1 MGIDDWH
8 VVSRKKH
15 GYRSYEDDVAKIS
28 ISIYVSNLPETFS
41 AKDLFH
47 ACNKYG
53 HVVDSF
59 IPLKRSKEGKRF
71 GFVKFINVSNVER
84 LVGNLC
90 TVWVGRYKLQANK
103 ARFGRPPLNGR
114 NIRNSK
120 SDDRHLGGFKEPNVR
135 PTNGNKET
143 RNNSFASVLK
153 SNQPNNLSSSN
164 MIHDSS
170 PAIALDDD
178 CLSANDLSCVAIG
191 KIKDI
196 NALSNLSV
204 ILNDEGFDDIK
215 ISYLGGYWVLIQS
228 KSCASKEKLINHAG
242 VLNWFHELG
251 NANNSFV
258 SDIRLV
264 WIAIEGLPMCAWNNK
279 ALSKIVSPWGTLT
292 PVDLVE
298 DSSLPYRKVCVTTK
312 VSTIINDRTK
322 IIVKGKVYWI
332 RIRELEPWSPELDD
346 EFCESSSDD
355 ESVGEEKNNSITGDA
370 NDHVSESSF
379 MNENI
384 ENVINEQ
391 EPPQDKI
398 SEDPFGIYNILNKQ
412 DNKEAGQDSDPS
424 HPPGFTQEVNVG
436 VSVNQPVHS
445 DISPNIGGSQ
455 NVSGVNRSFCLK
467 TGGSIMDV
475 IENLVEVG
483 QTMGYNMAGCKKN
496 LEDIVASHG
505 DSMLESI
512 NLFSIKDLWGNSFFD
527 FSFSS
532 SVGLSGGILCV
543 WDPNS
548 FAKDNATISDYFV
561 AVRGTWLSTATKY
574 RVILN
579 DEGFDDI
586 KISYLGGYWV
596 LIQSKSCASKEKLIN
611 HAGVLNWFHEL
622 GNANNSFVSDIRLVW
637 IAIEGLPM
645 CAWNNKAL
653 SKIVSPWG
661 TLTPVDLVEDSSL
674 PYRKVCVTTKVSTI
688 INDRTK
694 IIVKGKV
701 YWIRIRELE
710 PWSPELDDEFCESS
724 SDDEFVGDEKNNSIT
739 GDAND
744 HVSESSFMNENIE
757 NVINEQEPP
766 QDKISEDPFG
776 IYNILN
782 KQDNK
787 EAGQDSDPSHPPGF
801 TQEVNVGVS
810 VNLPVHSD
818 ISPNIGGSQN
828 VSGVNRS
835 FSLKTGGSI
844 MDVIE
849 NLVEVGQTMGYNM
862 AGCKKNLEDIVASH
876 GDSMLESINL
886 FSIKDLWGNSFFDF
900 SFSSSVGLSGGI
912 LCVWDPNS
920 FVKDNATI
928 SDYFVAVRGTWLSTA
943 TKVMFVSIYAPQDI
957 SEKKSLWEYIT
968 HIIDTW
974 DGECIILGD
983 FNEVRSKQ
991 ERFGTIFNETAAN
1004 AFNHFIS
1011 TAGLIDLPL
1020 EGYSFT
1026 WAIKSAKKMSKL
1038 DRFLISEGLLLKFP
1052 SLSAIC
1058 LDRHLSDHRPIIMRE
1073 VVTDYGPSPFRVY
1086 QSWFHKK
1093 GFDKL
1098 IKDSWSYS
1106 SSNDSNKIILLK
1118 KKLQALKASIKEWC
1132 KDDIKRSNDT
1142 CFSIKA
1148 RLSDLDKLFDNGLSN
1163 EELVTERIS
1172 LLKELHNF
1180 NKSHSLDLA
1189 QKAKVRWA
1197 IEGDENSKYFHGII
1211 NKKRSQLAIRGVLID
1226 GDWIDEPCKVKNE
1239 FLMHF
1244 ANRFESPS
1252 GPCIDIDC
1260 HLFKKLSSE
1269 QVDDLECDVTFDEIK
1284 KAVWDCGTNKS
1295 PGPDG
1300 FSFDFIRTFWDI
1312 LKHDFVNAIRE
1323 FFISSKFPPGCNSS
1337 FIALIPKK
1345 HDAKFVKDYRPISLI
1360 GCFYKIVSK
1369 ILANRLKMVI
1379 SELISDVQSAFVSN
1393 RQILDGP
1400 FILNELISWC
1410 KAHKSKAM
1418 IFKVDFEKAFDSVR
1432 WDFLDIILRNF
1443 GFGIKWRGWI
1453 QGCLSSAM
1461 GSILVNGSP
1470 TAEFKFHKGLKQGD
1484 PLSPYLFILVMES
1497 LLLSFNNII
1506 NADLFKGIRFD
1517 DSLTLSHLF
1526 YADDAVFI
1534 GKWDRANILTIVR
1547 MLKCFFLASG
1557 LQINILKSKLMGI
1570 GVSNEEVL
1578 AAANIIG
1585 CSTFSTPFSYLGV
1598 KVGMSPSRRK
1608 AWDEIIGKVSNRLS
1622 KWKIKTLSVG
1632 GRLTLIKSVLTSLPL
1647 YHMSLYKAPLGV
1659 LRDLESLRRKFFN
1672 GADINE
1678 KRFSMISWNKI
1689 LASKQKGGLGVSSF
1703 FALNRSLLFKWV
1715 WRFLSQDASLWHRLI
1730 AVLYGNRS
1738 PFVHTGSVSS
1748 LSPWNCILKELNSL
1762 SAKGINLLA
1771 LLKKKVG
1778 NGANTLF
1785 WEDCWINDV
1794 PLSRSFPR
1802 LYALE
1807 LKKGITVADK
1817 LIDAS
1822 FVASF
1827 RRNPRGGVEEEQLHH
1842 LVELVGSI
1850 SLSPSND
1857 RWAWLL
1863 GSSGEFSVHS
1873 ARTFIDDIL
1882 LPFVGDVT
1890 RWVKVVPIKVNIL
1903 AWKVCLDKLP
1913 TRLNLSLRG
1922 IDIPSIICPNCGLA
1936 GESCSHLF
1944 YSCNLARTLWRKI
1957 ARWWEIDIPDFSC
1970 YEEWIAWFKTTRFS
1984 KAQKEMLEG
1993 VFYVMW
1999 WMIWKFR
2006 NQVLFGSSHPRME
2019 LLFDDIVSYS
2029 FTWCSNRCK
2038 NNIDWISWMKCPKS
2052 ISL

>member
-1 MGIDDWH
+1 M
-8 VVSRKKH
+8 
-15 GYRSYEDDVAKIS
+15 
-28 ISIYVSNLPETFS
+28 
-41 AKDLFH
+41 
-47 ACNKYG
+47 
-53 HVVDSF
+53 
-59 IPLKRSKEGKRF
+59 
-71 GFVKFINVSNVER
+71 
-84 LVGNLC
+84 
-90 TVWVGRYKLQANK
+90 
-103 ARFGRPPLNGR
+103 
-114 NIRNSK
+114 
-120 SDDRHLGGFKEPNVR
+120 
-135 PTNGNKET
+135 
-143 RNNSFASVLK
+143 
-153 SNQPNNLSSSN
+153 
-164 MIHDSS
+164 
-170 PAIALDDD
+170 
-178 CLSANDLSCVAIG
+178 
-191 KIKDI
+191 
-196 NALSNLSV
+196 
-204 ILNDEGFDDIK
+204 
-215 ISYLGGYWVLIQS
+215 VLIQS

-279 ALSKIVSPWGTLT
+279 TLSKIVSPWGTLT
-292 PVDLVE
+292 PVDLVK
-298 DSSLPYRKVCVTTK
+298 DSSL
-312 VSTIINDRTK
+312 S
-322 IIVKGKVYWI
+322 
-332 RIRELEPWSPELDD
+332 
-346 EFCESSSDD
+346 
-355 ESVGEEKNNSITGDA
+355 
-370 NDHVSESSF
+370 
-379 MNENI
+379 
-384 ENVINEQ
+384 
-391 EPPQDKI
+391 
-398 SEDPFGIYNILNKQ
+398 
-412 DNKEAGQDSDPS
+412 
-424 HPPGFTQEVNVG
+424 
-436 VSVNQPVHS
+436 
-445 DISPNIGGSQ
+445 
-455 NVSGVNRSFCLK
+455 
-467 TGGSIMDV
+467 
-475 IENLVEVG
+475 
-483 QTMGYNMAGCKKN
+483 
-496 LEDIVASHG
+496 
-505 DSMLESI
+505 
-512 NLFSIKDLWGNSFFD
+512 
-527 FSFSS
+527 
-532 SVGLSGGILCV
+532 
-543 WDPNS
+543 
-548 FAKDNATISDYFV
+548 
-561 AVRGTWLSTATKY
+561 
-574 RVILN
+574 
-579 DEGFDDI
+579 
-586 KISYLGGYWV
+586 
-596 LIQSKSCASKEKLIN
+596 
-611 HAGVLNWFHEL
+611 
-622 GNANNSFVSDIRLVW
+622 
-637 IAIEGLPM
+637 
-645 CAWNNKAL
+645 
-653 SKIVSPWG
+653 
-661 TLTPVDLVEDSSL
+661 
-674 PYRKVCVTTKVSTI
+674 YRKVCVTTKVSTI

-810 VNLPVHSD
+810 VNQPVHSD

-1497 LLLSFNNII
+1497 LHLSFNNII

-1608 AWDEIIGKVSNRLS
+1608 AWDEIIGNLHKYQKRVIHRIVIASRFCNTNTRRLKEFDLLKWDTTRGILLLGQQVVSELVALRNFARRYGSRLYTPGGCIKVVKGVEKVIPPTTAEEMVQKRLEVKARS
-1622 KWKIKTLSVG
+1622 TLMMGIPNEHQLKFNSIKDAKL
-1632 GRLTLIKSVLTSLPL
+1632 LMEAI
-1647 YHMSLYKAPLGV
+1647 
-1659 LRDLESLRRKFFN
+1659 
-1672 GADINE
+1672 E
-1678 KRFSMISWNKI
+1678 KRFGGNAATKKTQRNLLKNKVELETMSMDDLYNNLKVYEPEVKGMSSSSSSTQNMAFVSSSNNNSGSSNEVVNTAQTVNTAYGVSTASTQVNTANSSNVDNLSDAVIYAF
-1689 LASKQKGGLGVSSF
+1689 LASQPNSPQLVTEDLQQIHPDDIEEMDLRWQMAMLTMRARRFLKNTGRRLTVNSNENIGFDKSKVECYNCHKKGHFARECRAPRNQDYKNKESTRRNIPVETSTSTALVSCDGLGEVSNDSICSKSC
-1703 FALNRSLLFKWV
+1703 LETVK
-1715 WRFLSQDASLWHRLI
+1715 
-1730 AVLYGNRS
+1730 
-1738 PFVHTGSVSS
+1738 
-1748 LSPWNCILKELNSL
+1748 
-1762 SAKGINLLA
+1762 
-1771 LLKKKVG
+1771 LLKSQYDPLLKDFKKSELMVLGYKTGLESVDIQVG
-1778 NGANTLF
+1778 EITIREL
-1785 WEDCWINDV
+1785 
-1794 PLSRSFPR
+1794 RKK
-1802 LYALE
+1802 LE
-1807 LKKGITVADK
+1807 IVQKEKYGIQFNVDKFENASKSLDK
-1817 LIDAS
+1817 LIECQIVD
-1822 FVASF
+1822 
-1827 RRNPRGGVEEEQLHH
+1827 NCKKG
-1842 LVELVGSI
+1842 
-1850 SLSPSND
+1850 
-1857 RWAWLL
+1857 L
-1863 GSSGEFSVHS
+1863 G
-1873 ARTFIDDIL
+1873 
-1882 LPFVGDVT
+1882 
-1890 RWVKVVPIKVNIL
+1890 
-1903 AWKVCLDKLP
+1903 
-1913 TRLNLSLRG
+1913 
-1922 IDIPSIICPNCGLA
+1922 
-1936 GESCSHLF
+1936 
-1944 YSCNLARTLWRKI
+1944 
-1957 ARWWEIDIPDFSC
+1957 
-1970 YEEWIAWFKTTRFS
+1970 
-1984 KAQKEMLEG
+1984 
-1993 VFYVMW
+1993 
-1999 WMIWKFR
+1999 
-2006 NQVLFGSSHPRME
+2006 
-2019 LLFDDIVSYS
+2019 
-2029 FTWCSNRCK
+2029 
-2038 NNIDWISWMKCPKS
+2038 
-2052 ISL
+2052 

>member
-1 MGIDDWH
+1 MWGWLVVAGGIGVTEVVGSGWIGGSDGDWWLATTFRGRNM
-8 VVSRKKH
+8 VIDLMKTTWLRSRFRFTCLIFQRH
-15 GYRSYEDDVAKIS
+15 FR
-28 ISIYVSNLPETFS
+28 P
-41 AKDLFH
+41 KDLFH

-355 ESVGEEKNNSITGDA
+355 E
-370 NDHVSESSF
+370 
-379 MNENI
+379 
-384 ENVINEQ
+384 
-391 EPPQDKI
+391 
-398 SEDPFGIYNILNKQ
+398 
-412 DNKEAGQDSDPS
+412 
-424 HPPGFTQEVNVG
+424 
-436 VSVNQPVHS
+436 
-445 DISPNIGGSQ
+445 
-455 NVSGVNRSFCLK
+455 
-467 TGGSIMDV
+467 
-475 IENLVEVG
+475 
-483 QTMGYNMAGCKKN
+483 
-496 LEDIVASHG
+496 
-505 DSMLESI
+505 
-512 NLFSIKDLWGNSFFD
+512 
-527 FSFSS
+527 
-532 SVGLSGGILCV
+532 
-543 WDPNS
+543 
-548 FAKDNATISDYFV
+548 
-561 AVRGTWLSTATKY
+561 
-574 RVILN
+574 
-579 DEGFDDI
+579 
-586 KISYLGGYWV
+586 
-596 LIQSKSCASKEKLIN
+596 
-611 HAGVLNWFHEL
+611 
-622 GNANNSFVSDIRLVW
+622 
-637 IAIEGLPM
+637 
-645 CAWNNKAL
+645 
-653 SKIVSPWG
+653 
-661 TLTPVDLVEDSSL
+661 
-674 PYRKVCVTTKVSTI
+674 
-688 INDRTK
+688 
-694 IIVKGKV
+694 
-701 YWIRIRELE
+701 
-710 PWSPELDDEFCESS
+710 
-724 SDDEFVGDEKNNSIT
+724 FVGDEKNNSIT

-766 QDKISEDPFG
+766 QDKISEDPFD

-810 VNLPVHSD
+810 VNQPVHSD

-876 GDSMLESINL
+876 GDSMNKINFVAIQETKLESINL
-886 FSIKDLWGNSFFDF
+886 FSIKYLWGNSFFDF
-900 SFSSSVGLSGGI
+900 SFSSSVGLLGGI

-1172 LLKELHNF
+1172 LLKELHYF

-1189 QKAKVRWA
+1189 QKGK
-1197 IEGDENSKYFHGII
+1197 
-1211 NKKRSQLAIRGVLID
+1211 
-1226 GDWIDEPCKVKNE
+1226 
-1239 FLMHF
+1239 
-1244 ANRFESPS
+1244 SPS

-1400 FILNELISWC
+1400 FIL
-1410 KAHKSKAM
+1410 
-1418 IFKVDFEKAFDSVR
+1418 
-1432 WDFLDIILRNF
+1432 
-1443 GFGIKWRGWI
+1443 
-1453 QGCLSSAM
+1453 
-1461 GSILVNGSP
+1461 
-1470 TAEFKFHKGLKQGD
+1470 
-1484 PLSPYLFILVMES
+1484 
-1497 LLLSFNNII
+1497 
-1506 NADLFKGIRFD
+1506 
-1517 DSLTLSHLF
+1517 
-1526 YADDAVFI
+1526 
-1534 GKWDRANILTIVR
+1534 
-1547 MLKCFFLASG
+1547 
-1557 LQINILKSKLMGI
+1557 
-1570 GVSNEEVL
+1570 
-1578 AAANIIG
+1578 
-1585 CSTFSTPFSYLGV
+1585 
-1598 KVGMSPSRRK
+1598 
-1608 AWDEIIGKVSNRLS
+1608 
-1622 KWKIKTLSVG
+1622 
-1632 GRLTLIKSVLTSLPL
+1632 
-1647 YHMSLYKAPLGV
+1647 
-1659 LRDLESLRRKFFN
+1659 
-1672 GADINE
+1672 
-1678 KRFSMISWNKI
+1678 
-1689 LASKQKGGLGVSSF
+1689 
-1703 FALNRSLLFKWV
+1703 
-1715 WRFLSQDASLWHRLI
+1715 
-1730 AVLYGNRS
+1730 
-1738 PFVHTGSVSS
+1738 
-1748 LSPWNCILKELNSL
+1748 
-1762 SAKGINLLA
+1762 
-1771 LLKKKVG
+1771 
-1778 NGANTLF
+1778 
-1785 WEDCWINDV
+1785 
-1794 PLSRSFPR
+1794 
-1802 LYALE
+1802 
-1807 LKKGITVADK
+1807 
-1817 LIDAS
+1817 
-1822 FVASF
+1822 
-1827 RRNPRGGVEEEQLHH
+1827 
-1842 LVELVGSI
+1842 
-1850 SLSPSND
+1850 
-1857 RWAWLL
+1857 
-1863 GSSGEFSVHS
+1863 
-1873 ARTFIDDIL
+1873 
-1882 LPFVGDVT
+1882 
-1890 RWVKVVPIKVNIL
+1890 
-1903 AWKVCLDKLP
+1903 
-1913 TRLNLSLRG
+1913 
-1922 IDIPSIICPNCGLA
+1922 
-1936 GESCSHLF
+1936 
-1944 YSCNLARTLWRKI
+1944 
-1957 ARWWEIDIPDFSC
+1957 
-1970 YEEWIAWFKTTRFS
+1970 
-1984 KAQKEMLEG
+1984 
-1993 VFYVMW
+1993 
-1999 WMIWKFR
+1999 
-2006 NQVLFGSSHPRME
+2006 
-2019 LLFDDIVSYS
+2019 
-2029 FTWCSNRCK
+2029 
-2038 NNIDWISWMKCPKS
+2038 
-2052 ISL
+2052 

>member
-1 MGIDDWH
+1 MNVMSLNIQGL
-8 VVSRKKH
+8 
-15 GYRSYEDDVAKIS
+15 GQ
-28 ISIYVSNLPETFS
+28 S
-41 AKDLFH
+41 AK
-47 ACNKYG
+47 KQ
-53 HVVDSF
+53 
-59 IPLKRSKEGKRF
+59 
-71 GFVKFINVSNVER
+71 
-84 LVGNLC
+84 
-90 TVWVGRYKLQANK
+90 W
-103 ARFGRPPLNGR
+103 
-114 NIRNSK
+114 
-120 SDDRHLGGFKEPNVR
+120 
-135 PTNGNKET
+135 
-143 RNNSFASVLK
+143 
-153 SNQPNNLSSSN
+153 
-164 MIHDSS
+164 
-170 PAIALDDD
+170 
-178 CLSANDLSCVAIG
+178 
-191 KIKDI
+191 
-196 NALSNLSV
+196 
-204 ILNDEGFDDIK
+204 
-215 ISYLGGYWVLIQS
+215 
-228 KSCASKEKLINHAG
+228 
-242 VLNWFHELG
+242 
-251 NANNSFV
+251 
-258 SDIRLV
+258 
-264 WIAIEGLPMCAWNNK
+264 
-279 ALSKIVSPWGTLT
+279 
-292 PVDLVE
+292 
-298 DSSLPYRKVCVTTK
+298 
-312 VSTIINDRTK
+312 
-322 IIVKGKVYWI
+322 
-332 RIRELEPWSPELDD
+332 IRELNT
-346 EFCESSSDD
+346 
-355 ESVGEEKNNSITGDA
+355 KNK
-370 NDHVSESSF
+370 
-379 MNENI
+379 
-384 ENVINEQ
+384 IN
-391 EPPQDKI
+391 
-398 SEDPFGIYNILNKQ
+398 
-412 DNKEAGQDSDPS
+412 
-424 HPPGFTQEVNVG
+424 
-436 VSVNQPVHS
+436 
-445 DISPNIGGSQ
+445 
-455 NVSGVNRSFCLK
+455 
-467 TGGSIMDV
+467 
-475 IENLVEVG
+475 
-483 QTMGYNMAGCKKN
+483 
-496 LEDIVASHG
+496 
-505 DSMLESI
+505 
-512 NLFSIKDLWGNSFFD
+512 
-527 FSFSS
+527 
-532 SVGLSGGILCV
+532 
-543 WDPNS
+543 
-548 FAKDNATISDYFV
+548 FV
-561 AVRGTWLSTATKY
+561 AIQETK
-574 RVILN
+574 
-579 DEGFDDI
+579 
-586 KISYLGGYWV
+586 
-596 LIQSKSCASKEKLIN
+596 
-611 HAGVLNWFHEL
+611 
-622 GNANNSFVSDIRLVW
+622 
-637 IAIEGLPM
+637 
-645 CAWNNKAL
+645 
-653 SKIVSPWG
+653 
-661 TLTPVDLVEDSSL
+661 
-674 PYRKVCVTTKVSTI
+674 
-688 INDRTK
+688 
-694 IIVKGKV
+694 
-701 YWIRIRELE
+701 
-710 PWSPELDDEFCESS
+710 
-724 SDDEFVGDEKNNSIT
+724 
-739 GDAND
+739 
-744 HVSESSFMNENIE
+744 
-757 NVINEQEPP
+757 
-766 QDKISEDPFG
+766 
-776 IYNILN
+776 
-782 KQDNK
+782 
-787 EAGQDSDPSHPPGF
+787 
-801 TQEVNVGVS
+801 
-810 VNLPVHSD
+810 
-818 ISPNIGGSQN
+818 
-828 VSGVNRS
+828 
-835 FSLKTGGSI
+835 
-844 MDVIE
+844 
-849 NLVEVGQTMGYNM
+849 
-862 AGCKKNLEDIVASH
+862 
-876 GDSMLESINL
+876 LESINL

-1497 LLLSFNNII
+1497 LHLSFNNII

-1984 KAQKEMLEG
+1984 KTQKEMLEG

-2029 FTWCSNRCK
+2029 FTWCSNRFGEQPYMLNARDVVAEKDSFVNPDGDQCSH
-2038 NNIDWISWMKCPKS
+2038 DLQDVLCSPSCPPGCCNDICVKRFGQNAKG
-2052 ISL
+2052 

>member
-8 VVSRKKH
+8 EVSRKKH

-164 MIHDSS
+164 MIHDAS

-178 CLSANDLSCVAIG
+178 CLSA
-191 KIKDI
+191 
-196 NALSNLSV
+196 
-204 ILNDEGFDDIK
+204 
-215 ISYLGGYWVLIQS
+215 W
-228 KSCASKEKLINHAG
+228 
-242 VLNWFHELG
+242 
-251 NANNSFV
+251 
-258 SDIRLV
+258 
-264 WIAIEGLPMCAWNNK
+264 
-279 ALSKIVSPWGTLT
+279 
-292 PVDLVE
+292 
-298 DSSLPYRKVCVTTK
+298 
-312 VSTIINDRTK
+312 
-322 IIVKGKVYWI
+322 
-332 RIRELEPWSPELDD
+332 
-346 EFCESSSDD
+346 
-355 ESVGEEKNNSITGDA
+355 
-370 NDHVSESSF
+370 
-379 MNENI
+379 
-384 ENVINEQ
+384 
-391 EPPQDKI
+391 
-398 SEDPFGIYNILNKQ
+398 
-412 DNKEAGQDSDPS
+412 
-424 HPPGFTQEVNVG
+424 
-436 VSVNQPVHS
+436 
-445 DISPNIGGSQ
+445 
-455 NVSGVNRSFCLK
+455 
-467 TGGSIMDV
+467 
-475 IENLVEVG
+475 
-483 QTMGYNMAGCKKN
+483 
-496 LEDIVASHG
+496 
-505 DSMLESI
+505 
-512 NLFSIKDLWGNSFFD
+512 
-527 FSFSS
+527 
-532 SVGLSGGILCV
+532 
-543 WDPNS
+543 
-548 FAKDNATISDYFV
+548 
-561 AVRGTWLSTATKY
+561 
-574 RVILN
+574 
-579 DEGFDDI
+579 
-586 KISYLGGYWV
+586 
-596 LIQSKSCASKEKLIN
+596 
-611 HAGVLNWFHEL
+611 
-622 GNANNSFVSDIRLVW
+622 
-637 IAIEGLPM
+637 
-645 CAWNNKAL
+645 
-653 SKIVSPWG
+653 
-661 TLTPVDLVEDSSL
+661 
-674 PYRKVCVTTKVSTI
+674 
-688 INDRTK
+688 
-694 IIVKGKV
+694 KV

-810 VNLPVHSD
+810 VNQPVHSD

-1379 SELISDVQSAFVSN
+1379 SELISDVQSAFQMKLWTTIGRAQNRVNSLNVRDVKPIYSENLGRLLLKLGEHKGKEIAKPITPPSESVSVSDEDSDPEQAQRDKEMQKN
-1393 RQILDGP
+1393 LALLAKNKTEEHTKVMYPIGQSVKAVWESKDNDRCSPLQAEQADWVVEHMKR
-1400 FILNELISWC
+1400 FAFEKELKNITATWQRFRRSHL
-1410 KAHKSKAM
+1410 KNPVLLKDDSKSLPDSYIIYVGKRM
-1418 IFKVDFEKAFDSVR
+1418 IFKA
-1432 WDFLDIILRNF
+1432 
-1443 GFGIKWRGWI
+1443 IKR
-1453 QGCLSSAM
+1453 S
-1461 GSILVNGSP
+1461 
-1470 TAEFKFHKGLKQGD
+1470 KRH
-1484 PLSPYLFILVMES
+1484 
-1497 LLLSFNNII
+1497 
-1506 NADLFKGIRFD
+1506 
-1517 DSLTLSHLF
+1517 SLT
-1526 YADDAVFI
+1526 
-1534 GKWDRANILTIVR
+1534 
-1547 MLKCFFLASG
+1547 
-1557 LQINILKSKLMGI
+1557 Q
-1570 GVSNEEVL
+1570 E
-1578 AAANIIG
+1578 
-1585 CSTFSTPFSYLGV
+1585 
-1598 KVGMSPSRRK
+1598 
-1608 AWDEIIGKVSNRLS
+1608 IGKVQRTNT
-1622 KWKIKTLSVG
+1622 WMKTNSALGIEAMTLTGVSLSVG
-1632 GRLTLIKSVLTSLPL
+1632 TMVKEV
-1647 YHMSLYKAPLGV
+1647 
-1659 LRDLESLRRKFFN
+1659 RKTDVEEN
-1672 GADINE
+1672 
-1678 KRFSMISWNKI
+1678 
-1689 LASKQKGGLGVSSF
+1689 
-1703 FALNRSLLFKWV
+1703 
-1715 WRFLSQDASLWHRLI
+1715 
-1730 AVLYGNRS
+1730 
-1738 PFVHTGSVSS
+1738 PFVRTKPNIAKNVCLIYLFLIRVNHTTSVSR
-1748 LSPWNCILKELNSL
+1748 PQLKCYQ
-1762 SAKGINLLA
+1762 AK
-1771 LLKKKVG
+1771 
-1778 NGANTLF
+1778 
-1785 WEDCWINDV
+1785 D
-1794 PLSRSFPR
+1794 
-1802 LYALE
+1802 
-1807 LKKGITVADK
+1807 
-1817 LIDAS
+1817 
-1822 FVASF
+1822 
-1827 RRNPRGGVEEEQLHH
+1827 
-1842 LVELVGSI
+1842 
-1850 SLSPSND
+1850 
-1857 RWAWLL
+1857 
-1863 GSSGEFSVHS
+1863 
-1873 ARTFIDDIL
+1873 
-1882 LPFVGDVT
+1882 
-1890 RWVKVVPIKVNIL
+1890 KVVPNNSQVKFKTSNENAVCAECGICVFNSNHDACVSRYLNDVN
-1903 AWKVCLDKLP
+1903 
-1913 TRLNLSLRG
+1913 
-1922 IDIPSIICPNCGLA
+1922 
-1936 GESCSHLF
+1936 
-1944 YSCNLARTLWRKI
+1944 ARTKKPNIVPISVSKPKRK
-1957 ARWWEIDIPDFSC
+1957 ANKSVATPHK
-1970 YEEWIAWFKTTRFS
+1970 KTVASDTTIQKS
-1984 KAQKEMLEG
+1984 K
-1993 VFYVMW
+1993 
-1999 WMIWKFR
+1999 
-2006 NQVLFGSSHPRME
+2006 
-2019 LLFDDIVSYS
+2019 SYY
-2029 FTWCSNRCK
+2029 K
-2038 NNIDWISWMKCPKS
+2038 
-2052 ISL
+2052 

>member
-1 MGIDDWH
+1 MNRCLPLPKLEEKGLDEMIEQRTDGTLYYLDRIWVPFKGEVRTLIMDEAHKSKYSVHPGADKMYYDMRDRYWWPRMKKDIAEYVSKCLTCLKVKAEHQRTSSGHDTIWVIMDRLTKSANFLLMREDYKMDRLARLYLNEIVARHGVPILIISDHDSRFTSRLWQSMQEALGTRLDISTAYHPQTDGQSERTIQTLDDMLRAYILDFGGSCYVH
-8 VVSRKKH
+8 LPLFEFSYKNSYHSSVRCAPFEALYGRKC
-15 GYRSYEDDVAKIS
+15 RSPIMWAEVGEGQLIGPELVQETTEKIS
-28 ISIYVSNLPETFS
+28 HIKDRLKAARDRQKSYADRRRKPLEFSIGDYVLVKGVVRFGKKGKLAPRCVGPFEIIEKVGLVAYRLDLPEKLNGVHDTFHVSNLKKCLADPTLQVPLDEIRVD
-41 AKDLFH
+41 AKLNFVEEPVEILEREF
-47 ACNKYG
+47 KK
-53 HVVDSF
+53 
-59 IPLKRSKEGKRF
+59 LKRSR
-71 GFVKFINVSNVER
+71 
-84 LVGNLC
+84 
-90 TVWVGRYKLQANK
+90 
-103 ARFGRPPLNGR
+103 
-114 NIRNSK
+114 
-120 SDDRHLGGFKEPNVR
+120 
-135 PTNGNKET
+135 
-143 RNNSFASVLK
+143 
-153 SNQPNNLSSSN
+153 
-164 MIHDSS
+164 
-170 PAIALDDD
+170 
-178 CLSANDLSCVAIG
+178 
-191 KIKDI
+191 
-196 NALSNLSV
+196 
-204 ILNDEGFDDIK
+204 
-215 ISYLGGYWVLIQS
+215 
-228 KSCASKEKLINHAG
+228 
-242 VLNWFHELG
+242 
-251 NANNSFV
+251 
-258 SDIRLV
+258 
-264 WIAIEGLPMCAWNNK
+264 IAI
-279 ALSKIVSPWGTLT
+279 V
-292 PVDLVE
+292 
-298 DSSLPYRKVCVTTK
+298 
-312 VSTIINDRTK
+312 
-322 IIVKGKVYWI
+322 
-332 RIRELEPWSPELDD
+332 
-346 EFCESSSDD
+346 
-355 ESVGEEKNNSITGDA
+355 
-370 NDHVSESSF
+370 
-379 MNENI
+379 
-384 ENVINEQ
+384 
-391 EPPQDKI
+391 
-398 SEDPFGIYNILNKQ
+398 
-412 DNKEAGQDSDPS
+412 
-424 HPPGFTQEVNVG
+424 
-436 VSVNQPVHS
+436 
-445 DISPNIGGSQ
+445 
-455 NVSGVNRSFCLK
+455 
-467 TGGSIMDV
+467 
-475 IENLVEVG
+475 
-483 QTMGYNMAGCKKN
+483 
-496 LEDIVASHG
+496 
-505 DSMLESI
+505 
-512 NLFSIKDLWGNSFFD
+512 
-527 FSFSS
+527 
-532 SVGLSGGILCV
+532 
-543 WDPNS
+543 
-548 FAKDNATISDYFV
+548 
-561 AVRGTWLSTATKY
+561 
-574 RVILN
+574 
-579 DEGFDDI
+579 
-586 KISYLGGYWV
+586 
-596 LIQSKSCASKEKLIN
+596 
-611 HAGVLNWFHEL
+611 
-622 GNANNSFVSDIRLVW
+622 
-637 IAIEGLPM
+637 
-645 CAWNNKAL
+645 
-653 SKIVSPWG
+653 
-661 TLTPVDLVEDSSL
+661 
-674 PYRKVCVTTKVSTI
+674 
-688 INDRTK
+688 
-694 IIVKGKV
+694 
-701 YWIRIRELE
+701 
-710 PWSPELDDEFCESS
+710 
-724 SDDEFVGDEKNNSIT
+724 
-739 GDAND
+739 
-744 HVSESSFMNENIE
+744 
-757 NVINEQEPP
+757 
-766 QDKISEDPFG
+766 
-776 IYNILN
+776 
-782 KQDNK
+782 
-787 EAGQDSDPSHPPGF
+787 
-801 TQEVNVGVS
+801 
-810 VNLPVHSD
+810 
-818 ISPNIGGSQN
+818 
-828 VSGVNRS
+828 
-835 FSLKTGGSI
+835 
-844 MDVIE
+844 
-849 NLVEVGQTMGYNM
+849 
-862 AGCKKNLEDIVASH
+862 
-876 GDSMLESINL
+876 
-886 FSIKDLWGNSFFDF
+886 
-900 SFSSSVGLSGGI
+900 
-912 LCVWDPNS
+912 
-920 FVKDNATI
+920 
-928 SDYFVAVRGTWLSTA
+928 
-943 TKVMFVSIYAPQDI
+943 
-957 SEKKSLWEYIT
+957 
-968 HIIDTW
+968 
-974 DGECIILGD
+974 
-983 FNEVRSKQ
+983 
-991 ERFGTIFNETAAN
+991 
-1004 AFNHFIS
+1004 
-1011 TAGLIDLPL
+1011 
-1020 EGYSFT
+1020 
-1026 WAIKSAKKMSKL
+1026 
-1038 DRFLISEGLLLKFP
+1038 
-1052 SLSAIC
+1052 
-1058 LDRHLSDHRPIIMRE
+1058 
-1073 VVTDYGPSPFRVY
+1073 
-1086 QSWFHKK
+1086 
-1093 GFDKL
+1093 
-1098 IKDSWSYS
+1098 
-1106 SSNDSNKIILLK
+1106 
-1118 KKLQALKASIKEWC
+1118 
-1132 KDDIKRSNDT
+1132 
-1142 CFSIKA
+1142 
-1148 RLSDLDKLFDNGLSN
+1148 
-1163 EELVTERIS
+1163 
-1172 LLKELHNF
+1172 
-1180 NKSHSLDLA
+1180 
-1189 QKAKVRWA
+1189 
-1197 IEGDENSKYFHGII
+1197 
-1211 NKKRSQLAIRGVLID
+1211 
-1226 GDWIDEPCKVKNE
+1226 
-1239 FLMHF
+1239 
-1244 ANRFESPS
+1244 
-1252 GPCIDIDC
+1252 
-1260 HLFKKLSSE
+1260 
-1269 QVDDLECDVTFDEIK
+1269 
-1284 KAVWDCGTNKS
+1284 
-1295 PGPDG
+1295 
-1300 FSFDFIRTFWDI
+1300 
-1312 LKHDFVNAIRE
+1312 KHDFVNAIRE

-1497 LLLSFNNII
+1497 LHLSFNNII

-1882 LPFVGDVT
+1882 LPFVGDFT

-1984 KAQKEMLEG
+1984 KTQKEMLEG

>member
-1 MGIDDWH
+1 MIL
-8 VVSRKKH
+8 KH
-15 GYRSYEDDVAKIS
+15 LCGS
-28 ISIYVSNLPETFS
+28 
-41 AKDLFH
+41 
-47 ACNKYG
+47 
-53 HVVDSF
+53 
-59 IPLKRSKEGKRF
+59 KR
-71 GFVKFINVSNVER
+71 
-84 LVGNLC
+84 
-90 TVWVGRYKLQANK
+90 
-103 ARFGRPPLNGR
+103 
-114 NIRNSK
+114 
-120 SDDRHLGGFKEPNVR
+120 PNVR
-135 PTNGNKET
+135 PAMGI
-143 RNNSFASVLK
+143 RNQDFRFALCLK

-164 MIHDSS
+164 MIHDAS

-215 ISYLGGYWVLIQS
+215 ISYLGCTG
-228 KSCASKEKLINHAG
+228 
-242 VLNWFHELG
+242 
-251 NANNSFV
+251 
-258 SDIRLV
+258 LV

-292 PVDLVE
+292 PVDLIDTE
-298 DSSLPYRKVCVTTK
+298 D
-312 VSTIINDRTK
+312 
-322 IIVKGKVYWI
+322 
-332 RIRELEPWSPELDD
+332 
-346 EFCESSSDD
+346 
-355 ESVGEEKNNSITGDA
+355 A
-370 NDHVSESSF
+370 
-379 MNENI
+379 
-384 ENVINEQ
+384 
-391 EPPQDKI
+391 
-398 SEDPFGIYNILNKQ
+398 FGIYNIVNKQ
-412 DNKEAGQDSDPS
+412 DNKESGYQS
-424 HPPGFTQEVNVG
+424 
-436 VSVNQPVHS
+436 
-445 DISPNIGGSQ
+445 NIGGSQ
-455 NVSGVNRSFCLK
+455 NVSGVNANACLASK
-467 TGGSIMDV
+467 LEECNYGDV
-475 IENLVEVG
+475 IEKLVESDK
-483 QTMGYNMAGCKKN
+483 QW
-496 LEDIVASHG
+496 EPHG
-505 DSMLESI
+505 RMQE
-512 NLFSIKDLWGNSFFD
+512 KR
-527 FSFSS
+527 
-532 SVGLSGGILCV
+532 
-543 WDPNS
+543 
-548 FAKDNATISDYFV
+548 
-561 AVRGTWLSTATKY
+561 RGDCS
-574 RVILN
+574 
-579 DEGFDDI
+579 
-586 KISYLGGYWV
+586 
-596 LIQSKSCASKEKLIN
+596 LII
-611 HAGVLNWFHEL
+611 
-622 GNANNSFVSDIRLVW
+622 
-637 IAIEGLPM
+637 
-645 CAWNNKAL
+645 
-653 SKIVSPWG
+653 
-661 TLTPVDLVEDSSL
+661 
-674 PYRKVCVTTKVSTI
+674 
-688 INDRTK
+688 
-694 IIVKGKV
+694 
-701 YWIRIRELE
+701 
-710 PWSPELDDEFCESS
+710 
-724 SDDEFVGDEKNNSIT
+724 
-739 GDAND
+739 
-744 HVSESSFMNENIE
+744 
-757 NVINEQEPP
+757 
-766 QDKISEDPFG
+766 
-776 IYNILN
+776 
-782 KQDNK
+782 
-787 EAGQDSDPSHPPGF
+787 
-801 TQEVNVGVS
+801 
-810 VNLPVHSD
+810 
-818 ISPNIGGSQN
+818 
-828 VSGVNRS
+828 
-835 FSLKTGGSI
+835 
-844 MDVIE
+844 
-849 NLVEVGQTMGYNM
+849 
-862 AGCKKNLEDIVASH
+862 
-876 GDSMLESINL
+876 
-886 FSIKDLWGNSFFDF
+886 
-900 SFSSSVGLSGGI
+900 
-912 LCVWDPNS
+912 
-920 FVKDNATI
+920 
-928 SDYFVAVRGTWLSTA
+928 
-943 TKVMFVSIYAPQDI
+943 
-957 SEKKSLWEYIT
+957 
-968 HIIDTW
+968 
-974 DGECIILGD
+974 GD
-983 FNEVRSKQ
+983 FQWSLNES
-991 ERFGTIFNETAAN
+991 
-1004 AFNHFIS
+1004 
-1011 TAGLIDLPL
+1011 
-1020 EGYSFT
+1020 
-1026 WAIKSAKKMSKL
+1026 
-1038 DRFLISEGLLLKFP
+1038 
-1052 SLSAIC
+1052 IC

-1073 VVTDYGPSPFRVY
+1073 VVTDYGHPLFVSINR
-1086 QSWFHKK
+1086 
-1093 GFDKL
+1093 GFTRMFYKL
-1098 IKDSWSYS
+1098 IRFKSYS

-1132 KDDIKRSNDT
+1132 KDDIKCSNDT
-1142 CFSIKA
+1142 CFSIKFY
-1148 RLSDLDKLFDNGLSN
+1148 RVLILTSVFDNGLARG
-1163 EELVTERIS
+1163 V
-1172 LLKELHNF
+1172 
-1180 NKSHSLDLA
+1180 A

-1497 LLLSFNNII
+1497 LHLSFNNII